1 MTQKKLIPSF
11 LLVVYSCRNYGVLAM
26 NKIFSVVA
34 LYAMSTVVMA
44 QNKPSDINEANRIE
58 ALQTGRYSYIKNI
71 PPVDQLNPLKV
82 VIKTTIPQS
91 VDTVGETVKFL
102 LARSG
107 YVLAE
112 DSVLSKEAKALLR
125 LPLPHIHRKIGPMTL
140 DRALHTL
147 SGDAFELVVDPVHRK
162 IAYELSTKLAR
173 SE

>member
-1 MTQKKLIPSF
+1 
-11 LLVVYSCRNYGVLAM
+11 M
-26 NKIFSVVA
+26 NKILSVVA
-34 LYAMSTVVMA
+34 LCAMSTAVMA
-44 QNKPSDINEANRIE
+44 QNKPSDTNEANRIE
-58 ALQTGRYSYIKNI
+58 AMQTGRYSYIKNI

-102 LARSG
+102 LVRSG

-112 DSVLSKEAKALLR
+112 SSVLSKEAKALLS
-125 LPLPHIHRKIGPMTL
+125 LPLPQVHRNIGPMTL

-162 IAYELSTKLAR
+162 ITYELSTKLAR
-173 SE
+173 AE

>member
-1 MTQKKLIPSF
+1 M
-11 LLVVYSCRNYGVLAM
+11 
-26 NKIFSVVA
+26 
-34 LYAMSTVVMA
+34 
-44 QNKPSDINEANRIE
+44 
-58 ALQTGRYSYIKNI
+58 
-71 PPVDQLNPLKV
+71 
-82 VIKTTIPQS
+82 
-91 VDTVGETVKFL
+91 KFL

>member
-1 MTQKKLIPSF
+1 
-11 LLVVYSCRNYGVLAM
+11 M
-26 NKIFSVVA
+26 NKILSVVA
-34 LYAMSTVVMA
+34 LCAMSTTAMA
-44 QNKPSDINEANRIE
+44 QNKPSDVNEANRIE

-112 DSVLSKEAKALLR
+112 ESVMSKEAKVLLS
-125 LPLPHIHRKIGPMTL
+125 LPLPQIHRKIGPMTL
-140 DRALHTL
+140 DRALQTM

-162 IAYELSTKLAR
+162 ITYELSTKLAR
-173 SE
+173 AE